1 MILSLKVSE
10 AFQDVGSNPT
20 GSTRALRPENTTPS
34 VVVGPKGYRLD
45 CLGTGDNRQATT
57 VTAQTINANS
67 QELAFAAAA

>member
-1 MILSLKVSE
+1 
-10 AFQDVGSNPT
+10 
-20 GSTRALRPENTTPS
+20 
-34 VVVGPKGYRLD
+34 VVGPKGYRLD